1 VTDNSALLRVDAGS
15 DGASCWIEAT
25 NVGPTT
31 VHVFD
36 SDQMP
41 YLLQDRDALLVLYGM
56 HEPPANRDYWGV
68 EIPPTKPLAP
78 GEVVRGVVSLDPLWV
93 HSHYG
98 TGDEFVGLAHPT
110 RIRTAVGWGHA
121 PLDEAA
127 LATSNVH
134 LVCTVWQQLALGPD
148 LSLHLPSDRPRS

>member
-1 VTDNSALLRVDAGS
+1 VTDNSALLRVDAGT

-25 NVGPTT
+25 NVGPAT

-68 EIPPTKPLAP
+68 EIPLTKPLAP

-98 TGDEFVGLAHPT
+98 TGDEFVGLAYPT

-148 LSLHLPSDRPRS
+148 LSLHSPRDRPRS

>member
-1 VTDNSALLRVDAGS
+1 MTDNSAPLRVDAGI

-41 YLLQDRDALLVLYGM
+41 YLLQDRDALVVLYGM
-56 HEPPANRDYWGV
+56 HEPPANLDYWGI
-68 EIPPTKPLAP
+68 EIPLTKPLAP
-78 GEVVRGVVSLDPLWV
+78 GEVVRGAVSLDPLWV

-98 TGDEFVGLAHPT
+98 AGDPFVGLAHPT
-110 RIRTAVGWGHA
+110 RIRTVVGWGNL
-121 PLDEAA
+121 PLDDVA
-127 LATSNVH
+127 LASTNVH
-134 LVCTVWQQLALGPD
+134 LVCREWQRLAIGPE
-148 LSLHLPSDRPRS
+148 LSLPSADDRPPR